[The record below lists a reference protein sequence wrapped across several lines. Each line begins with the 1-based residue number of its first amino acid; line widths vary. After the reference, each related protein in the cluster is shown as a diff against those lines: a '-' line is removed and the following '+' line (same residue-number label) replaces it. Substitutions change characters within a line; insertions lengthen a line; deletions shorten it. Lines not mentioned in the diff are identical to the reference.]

1 MSRKGFMLFVC
12 LLLLL
17 LLPGLS
23 KAEKFA
29 IKLSG
34 GMNYL
39 LVGDVNEGVK
49 GVIDSLRDSATF
61 VPGTSTEG
69 EAKPIHLG
77 FDFEGYVIINLTPRV
92 GIGFGAGY
100 IQGAKIS
107 ELTVRFPEGPEAS
120 FTFKPKI
127 STIPIRLGVFYTLPV
142 SEMVNVVFN
151 AGAGLYL
158 ANYSYNFRPEGAWS
172 GNTINQKASAKGFG
186 FHGGVGLEFNL
197 APKIAFV
204 LEGQGRYAKIGGFEG
219 TAKYAGS
226 SLPYTE
232 EGALY
237 YWEQMTIFRKY
248 PRVLVQENKPSGP
261 LYSNV
266 RDAKVDFSGFTFLAG
281 IKINF

>member
-1 MSRKGFMLFVC
+1 MLFVC
-12 LLLLL
+12 LLLLF
-17 LLPGLS
+17 LLPGSS
-23 KAEKFA
+23 KGEKFA
-29 IKLSG
+29 LKLSG

-49 GVIDSLRDSATF
+49 GVIDSLRDSATV
-61 VPGTSTEG
+61 VPGTSTGG

-77 FDFEGYVIINLTPRV
+77 FDFEGYIIINLTPRV

-100 IQGAKIS
+100 IQGAKTS
-107 ELTVRFPEGPEAS
+107 ESMVHFPEGPEAS

-127 STIPIRLGVFYTLPV
+127 SAIPIRLGVFYTLPMN
-142 SEMVNVVFN
+142 EMMNVVFN

-158 ANYSYNFRPEGAWS
+158 AKYSYNFRPEGAWS